1 MLEHHDVYN
10 RLWKVLDIV
19 FDWIVIFSIAI
30 VAIIWVISI
39 LFAGLDMIWLNLELP
54 IEVNYALKTALN
66 TIIVLK
72 TYETLK
78 LFVSTNH
85 ASVEN
90 ILELGLIWLSV
101 KIFFDTTNYLNR
113 AAGWI
118 FVMLFACYIALRYFN
133 RTQTE
138 KSTKLQ

>member
-1 MLEHHDVYN
+1 MIEHNDMYH

-30 VAIIWVISI
+30 VALIGIISVIY
-39 LFAGLDMIWLNLELP
+39 AGLDIIGFSYKLP
-54 IEVNYALKTALN
+54 IDINYALKTALN

-90 ILELGLIWLSV
+90 ILELGLIGLSV

-113 AAGWI
+113 EAG
-118 FVMLFACYIALRYFN
+118 
-133 RTQTE
+133 
-138 KSTKLQ
+138 

>member
-1 MLEHHDVYN
+1 MVEHNDIYN
-10 RLWKVLDIV
+10 RLWRVLDVV

-30 VAIIWVISI
+30 VAIIGVISI
-39 LFAGLDMIWLNLELP
+39 LFTGLDMVGLNLELP

-66 TIIVLK
+66 TIIILK

-101 KIFFDTTNYLNR
+101 KIFFDTANYLNR

-118 FVMLFACYIALRYFN
+118 FVMLFVCYIGL
-133 RTQTE
+133 
-138 KSTKLQ
+138 KSFRHYENKKNLPQ

>member
-1 MLEHHDVYN
+1 MLENHDIYH
-10 RLWKVLDIV
+10 RLWKILDII

-30 VAIIWVISI
+30 VAIIGVISI
-39 LFAGLDMIWLNLELP
+39 LFTGLDMVWLELTLP

-66 TIIVLK
+66 TIIILK

-113 AAGWI
+113 AAWWI
-118 FVMLFACYIALRYFN
+118 FVMLFACYIALRWLN
-133 RTQTE
+133 RHPIH
-138 KSTKLQ
+138 KSTKS